1 MPDVTTAPPPPN
13 PPPPPHAPQGL
24 KGRILSGV
32 QPTGNLHLGNY
43 LGAIRNFA
51 RLQND
56 YECLYCVVAMHAIT
70 QPQDPGLLASQTR
83 EIAAAFL
90 AAGVDGGK
98 HITFNRSMV
107 PAHAQL

>member
-1 MPDVTTAPPPPN
+1 MPDITTAAAAPN
-13 PPPPPHAPQGL
+13 PHLTPYEAKSL

-56 YECLYCVVAMHAIT
+56 YECLYCVVDMHAIT
-70 QPQDPGLLASQTR
+70 VWQDPAVLASQTR

-90 AAGVDGGK
+90 AAGIDGSK
-98 HITFNRSMV
+98 HAIFN
-107 PAHAQL
+107 Q